1 MKSAKGR
8 ESTFD
13 FTKERRCS
21 SCGNKFF
28 GRYCNRCGE
37 EVIVHGEKSFRNA
50 FLHSFQSTILWES
63 QFIHTLSLIVR
74 TPGQFSLNYI
84 NGIRVP
90 FIRPVALFLIVN
102 LLYFLFPVFE
112 TFDAP
117 LRTQMHF
124 LPHKEIA
131 TQLVDQL
138 IDEHGTNLADF
149 TVRYEQ
155 HSSSLAIQ
163 LLILFAVLSA
173 VPIALI
179 NYSNESYFIDHLI
192 VSFEF
197 NSLVIFVTHLLLPW
211 SLTLIISILATMGID
226 ASFLLNGLLFSV
238 MVMGICLFVFYL
250 FEKRVYGQKNRRAWL
265 KSFLMIA
272 GLFIAL
278 QVYRIILFFVTIL
291 TL

>member
-1 MKSAKGR
+1 MKFTKGR
-8 ESTFD
+8 ESSFD
-13 FTKERRCS
+13 FTTERKCS
-21 SCGNKFF
+21 SCGNRFF

-37 EVIVHGEKSFRNA
+37 EVIVQEEKSFKRSVV
-50 FLHSFQSTILWES
+50 HSFQSVISWES
-63 QFIHTLSLIVR
+63 QLIHTIALIVR
-74 TPGQFSLNYI
+74 APGQFSLNYI
-84 NGIRVP
+84 HGIRVP

-124 LPHKEIA
+124 LPHKEVA
-131 TQLVDQL
+131 TQLVEQL
-138 IDEHGTNLADF
+138 IDSHGTNLADF

-163 LLILFAVLSA
+163 LLILFAVLA
-173 VPIALI
+173 AIPIALI
-179 NYSNESYFIDHLI
+179 NFSNRYYFIDHLI

-197 NSLVIFVTHLLLPW
+197 NSLAIFVTHLLIPW
-211 SLTLIISILATMGID
+211 LLTLIISIFAVMGID

-238 MVMGICLFVFYL
+238 LVMGVCVFVFYL
-250 FEKRVYGQKNRRAWL
+250 IEKRVYGQKNRRAWL

-278 QVYRIILFFVTIL
+278 QVYRIILFFVTIM